1 MPTTR
6 VRRTLA
12 PPPGKVWT
20 VVGDAHQLP
29 RWWPRAV
36 RVERV
41 GPKGFTLVLRS
52 EQGREVRA
60 DQRVVASSRPRRRAW
75 ALEVPGTPF
84 EKVFVAN
91 EVEIRLDP
99 AEGDGTLVTIEQR
112 QRLRGAAK
120 MGAFLVRG
128 SARKQLRAALDGLE
142 AALGASVE

>member
-1 MPTTR
+1 LPTTR

-20 VVGDAHQLP
+20 IVADAHQLP

-41 GPKGFTLVLRS
+41 SPKGFTLVLRS
-52 EQGREVRA
+52 QQGRDVRA
-60 DQRVVASSRPRRRAW
+60 DQRVIASSRPRRRAW
-75 ALEVPGTPF
+75 ALEIAGTPF
-84 EKVFVAN
+84 ENVFSAN
-91 EVEIRLDP
+91 EVDITLDP
-99 AEGDGTLVTIEQR
+99 AEGDGTRVTIEQR

-128 SARKQLRAALDGLE
+128 SARKQLKAALDGLE
-142 AALGASVE
+142 ALLAE